1 MTLVDWHWMLLDIA
15 GNPASADAVVSA
27 GQRFP
32 SQSDAET
39 WLGEMWPD
47 LRDAGV
53 GAVSLYESDR
63 LVYGPMSL
71 HPGS

>member
-1 MTLVDWHWMLLDIA
+1 MDWYWVLLDENGSEA
-15 GNPASADAVVSA
+15 AAVGVMSLE
-27 GQRFP
+27 QRFP

-47 LRDAGV
+47 LREAGV
-53 GAVSLYESDR
+53 AAVTLKETDR

-71 HPGS
+71 FPGR